1 MGAEVTRRD
10 AILAAAAAALAGGVP
25 AAVWAQAEVTAA
37 EFLALS
43 ERLTGT
49 SGLDQGVAE
58 TYLGAFLAAGQG
70 PALRELVGASGDPTT
85 PLADAIV
92 AAWYSGLYETG
103 GGQAVGDFGGA
114 LVWNALAF
122 TKPFAECGGV
132 TGYWADPP
140 EG

>member
-1 MGAEVTRRD
+1 MGVDVTRRD
-10 AILAAAAAALAGGVP
+10 AILAAASAALAAGVP
-25 AAVWAQAEVTAA
+25 AAVWAQAQVSAA

-43 ERLTGT
+43 QRLTGA

-70 PALRELVGASGDPTT
+70 PALRELAGAAGEPTT

-92 AAWYSGLYETG
+92 AAWYSGLYDKD

-114 LVWNALAF
+114 LVWDALAF

-132 TGYWADPP
+132 TGYWAGPP

>member
-1 MGAEVTRRD
+1 MGVEVTRRD
-10 AILAAAAAALAGGVP
+10 AILAAVAAALASGVP
-25 AAVWAQAEVTAA
+25 ESVLAQGEVTVA

-43 ERLTGT
+43 ERLTGA
-49 SGLDQGVAE
+49 SGLDQTVAG

-70 PALRELVGASGDPTT
+70 PGLRALADAPGDPAT

-92 AAWYSGLYETG
+92 AAWYSGLYESG
-103 GGQAVGDFGGA
+103 GSQAVGDFGGA
-114 LVWNALAF
+114 LVWNALSF